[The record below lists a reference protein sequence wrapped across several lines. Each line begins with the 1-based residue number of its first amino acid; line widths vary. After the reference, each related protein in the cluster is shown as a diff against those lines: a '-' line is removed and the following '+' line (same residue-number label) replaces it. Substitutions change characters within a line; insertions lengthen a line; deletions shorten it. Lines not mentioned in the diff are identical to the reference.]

1 MEIPQETK
9 QRYFE
14 LFSNAFSPSKAR
26 PAYIAEMKAKLGD
39 EELIKISAKRSTM
52 MFGIFAE
59 HGHQIVPNQSEFGLE
74 SVSWKSNWNWFEKSN
89 AFLGLSFPNQ
99 TGFGLEKDT
108 E

>member
-1 MEIPQETK
+1 MELPQETK

-14 LFSNAFSPSKAR
+14 FFLNAFSPSKAR

-74 SVSWKSNWNWFEKSN
+74 SVSWKSF
-89 AFLGLSFPNQ
+89 FCFQ
-99 TGFGLEKDT
+99 TKLELVWKIQRIFWV
-108 E
+108 